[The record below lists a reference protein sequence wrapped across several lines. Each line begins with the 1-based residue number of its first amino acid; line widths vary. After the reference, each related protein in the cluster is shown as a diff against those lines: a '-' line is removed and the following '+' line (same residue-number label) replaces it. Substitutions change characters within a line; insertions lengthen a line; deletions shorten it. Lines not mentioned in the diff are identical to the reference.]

1 MLRDI
6 CFFTA
11 FFCCF
16 SFANAQNYNYTNDGG
31 KGKSIAFEQPIVEE
45 NGEVVK
51 KDSLV
56 QIFRNMLQSRWLDN
70 SAIKVVAIE
79 ELERIIKVQ
88 KRSQDAKHSDKT
100 AIDAGNFIAEVFS
113 VQTTIYISSQGKYS
127 VRIKITDNEKGTLV
141 SNWMSSEYEDKEDF
155 INYAANDVALNI
167 LPMLGV
173 ELSSRAKQRLSYRKN
188 SDNSLLEVRK
198 YLDNLTSS
206 ISDLDKQLS
215 EVTKSKMQE
224 VGSIAE
230 KARIEAELE
239 QLKLQEKEANE
250 RVKRLEEDDR
260 RREED
265 RQRAK
270 SRSETLNKK
279 IAKNGLKYDKLA
291 NKKRKEYASELTF
304 NARISMFERKKSS
317 LVSLKTDSIE
327 KIKAY
332 YLQEDEDCRNEI
344 IKIEDAPY
352 TAIEK
357 NAKGK
362 ITSEAKKERKEKIK
376 KVQQA
381 SKLRKEKYFNE
392 QFSHLEPS
400 FEVIRKEILKD
411 IPELKGQRES
421 SLLNPDLLRFGNYD
435 GSKNAWVASISL
447 ILAGNILSDERIL
460 IPYKNITG
468 LNPGYNTKEE
478 KEAYN
483 ATVEEYNS
491 YFASN
496 IPLIYVEI
504 NYDIIPMSVEKSS
517 KYTVKINSYVFKK
530 IEGDEVI
537 WTLKPSSSIKTLT
550 ITPVV
555 AMDYSIPLLESHVRV
570 EVDKYIKQKE
580 KEEKKREAERK
591 RLDKEIERE
600 KKRLENKKEKEAK
613 EAERKR
619 EAEKK
624 RLEQE
629 IKEGKNKTN
638 TENKNSATGK
648 RKSNSS
654 LSHDFDFLTN
664 LFSYGYIPL
673 GVDFGFSYTSFSAV
687 DFGLNVSYLFYTK
700 YFDVGPEIKI
710 FFTPYQF
717 DFALAA
723 KLQKEVYENIYIAGG
738 VGLDIFSMYPHA
750 CVLFSF
756 EAGYIFLDNWSVSLK
771 LDVFTQPQYLFRVA
785 ANYYFR

>member
-1 MLRDI
+1 MLRNV
-6 CFFTA
+6 CLFA
-11 FFCCF
+11 VFFCCF

-31 KGKSIAFEQPIVEE
+31 KGKSIAFEQSIVEE

-56 QIFRNMLQSRWLDN
+56 QIFRNTLQSRWLDN

-88 KRSQDAKHSDKT
+88 KRSQDARHSDKT
-100 AIDAGNFIAEVFS
+100 AIDAGNFIAELFS
-113 VQTTIYISSQGKYS
+113 AQTTIYISSQGKYS
-127 VRIKITDNEKGTLV
+127 VRIKITDNEKGSLV
-141 SNWMSSEYEDKEDF
+141 SNWISGEYENKEDF
-155 INYAANDVALNI
+155 IDYAANDVALNI

-188 SDNSLLEVRK
+188 SDSSLLEARK

-224 VGSIAE
+224 VGSVAE
-230 KARIEAELE
+230 KVRIETQLE
-239 QLKLQEKEANE
+239 QLKLQEKEVNE
-250 RVKRLEEDDR
+250 RVKRLEEDER

-270 SRSETLNKK
+270 SRSEALNKK
-279 IAKNGLKYDKLA
+279 IAKNGVKYDKLA
-291 NKKRKEYASELTF
+291 NKKRKEYSSELTF
-304 NARISMFERKKSS
+304 NARISLFERKKNG
-317 LVSLKTDSIE
+317 LLSLKTDSIE
-327 KIKAY
+327 KIKSY

-381 SKLRKEKYFNE
+381 SKMRKEKYFDE

-468 LNPGYNTKEE
+468 LNPGYNTQEE

-483 ATVEEYNS
+483 ATVDEYNS

-504 NYDIIPMSVEKSS
+504 NYDIIPMSVEKPS

-555 AMDYSIPLLESHVRV
+555 AIDYSVPLLESHVKGK
-570 EVDKYIKQKE
+570 VDKFIKQKE

-591 RLDKEIERE
+591 RLEKEIERE
-600 KKRLENKKEKEAK
+600 KKRLEKEKESK
-613 EAERKR
+613 EAERER

-629 IKEGKNKTN
+629 IKEVDNEED
-638 TENKNSATGK
+638 TESKNSTTGK
-648 RKSNSS
+648 KKNNSS
-654 LSHDFDFLTN
+654 SSHNSDFLTN

-673 GVDFGFSYTSFSAV
+673 GVDFGLSYTSLSAV
-687 DFGLNVSYLFYTK
+687 NFGLNVSYLFYTE
-700 YFDVGPEIKI
+700 YLDVGPEIKI

-717 DFALAA
+717 DFAVAA
-723 KLQKEVYENIYIAGG
+723 KLQKEVYENIYVAGG
-738 VGLDIFSMYPHA
+738 LGLDIFSIYPHA
-750 CVLFSF
+750 GALFSF
-756 EAGYIFLDNWSVSLK
+756 EAGYIFLDDWSVSLK
-771 LDVFTQPQYLFRVA
+771 LDVSTQPQYLFRVA